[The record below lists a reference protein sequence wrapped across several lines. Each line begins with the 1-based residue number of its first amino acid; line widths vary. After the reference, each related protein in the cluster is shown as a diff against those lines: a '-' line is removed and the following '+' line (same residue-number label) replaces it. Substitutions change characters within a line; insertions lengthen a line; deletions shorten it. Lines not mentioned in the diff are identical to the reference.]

1 MRGIVLEE
9 PELEFGAGGKHV
21 DPRFGIR
28 LHGPL
33 DAATQRAPERI
44 RVGFVGPDADLSG
57 ARGWLQRAREP
68 IAAKEAKTWRQANL
82 FPEFP
87 GFNQDQA
94 FRSMLVFEERTQ
106 RPISAKVLRR
116 LRGLTPAAAVQAA
129 VEAYL
134 AEIEWLAL
142 NERCDVIVCTRPE
155 VLDETA
161 VSPEEVDED
170 EQVADTPPPLLPD
183 FHDQLK
189 AAALRFGQPLQIMR
203 PRTGGEK
210 AKPPPGVKRRAV
222 QDEATRAWNLHTALY
237 YKAGGAPWR
246 LVRSYADTTTCYLGI
261 SFYRSANQQS
271 VHTSVAQLFNEK
283 GEGMVV
289 SGGPAAVLK
298 DDRAPH
304 LSEADSHDLVTR
316 ALDAYRSEHLT
327 FPARLVVHKSSRFTA
342 EERAGI
348 EEAAEDAR
356 VDLVELVWVS
366 RQHPIRLF
374 RHGERPPLRGTM
386 LSLSRDRLLLYT
398 KGSISFYGTYPG
410 MYIPTPL
417 LLRPVEGT
425 VDPGRL
431 AAETLSLTKLNWNQS
446 QLDGHLPITLQA
458 SAKVRAILRHLPVE
472 GATARQYAHYM

>member
-203 PRTGGEK
+203 PRTWGEK

-289 SGGPAAVLK
+289 SGGPAAVPE
-298 DDRAPH
+298 R
-304 LSEADSHDLVTR
+304 SIRRRQNVT
-316 ALDAYRSEHLT
+316 
-327 FPARLVVHKSSRFTA
+327 
-342 EERAGI
+342 
-348 EEAAEDAR
+348 
-356 VDLVELVWVS
+356 
-366 RQHPIRLF
+366 
-374 RHGERPPLRGTM
+374 
-386 LSLSRDRLLLYT
+386 
-398 KGSISFYGTYPG
+398 
-410 MYIPTPL
+410 
-417 LLRPVEGT
+417 
-425 VDPGRL
+425 
-431 AAETLSLTKLNWNQS
+431 TLS
-446 QLDGHLPITLQA
+446 A
-458 SAKVRAILRHLPVE
+458 SSVA
-472 GATARQYAHYM
+472 

>member
-1 MRGIVLEE
+1 MRAIVLEE

-33 DAATQRAPERI
+33 DAGTPRAPERI
-44 RVGFVGPDADLSG
+44 RVGFVGPEPDIAGS
-57 ARGWLQRAREP
+57 RGWLQRAREP
-68 IAAKEAKTWRQANL
+68 IAAKGAKTWRQANL

-87 GFNQDQA
+87 GFNQDEA

-106 RPISAKVLRR
+106 RPISAKVIGR
-116 LRGLTPAAAVQAA
+116 LRGLSPSAAVQAA
-129 VEAYL
+129 VDAYL
-134 AEIEWLAL
+134 EEIEWLAH

-155 VLDETA
+155 ALDARPTDLEDL
-161 VSPEEVDED
+161 DED
-170 EQVADTPPPLLPD
+170 EQVADAPPPLLPD

-189 AAALRFGQPLQIMR
+189 AAALQFGQPLQIMR
-203 PRTGGEK
+203 PRTWGDK
-210 AKPPPGVKRRAV
+210 SKPPPGVTRRAV

-237 YKAGGAPWR
+237 YKAGGSPWR

-261 SFYRSANQQS
+261 SFYRSADRQN

-289 SGGPAAVLK
+289 RGGPAAVLK
-298 DDRAPH
+298 EDRAPH
-304 LSEADSHDLVTR
+304 LSEADSHDLVTK
-316 ALDAYRSEHLT
+316 ALAAYRSEHLT

-348 EEAAEDAR
+348 EGAAEDAR
-356 VDLVELVWVS
+356 VELVELVWVA
-366 RQHPIRLF
+366 RRHPIRLF

-386 LSLSRDRLLLYT
+386 VGLSRDRLLLYT
-398 KGSISFYGTYPG
+398 KGSVSFYGTYPG
-410 MYIPTPL
+410 MYIPTPI

-425 VDPGRL
+425 SDPARL

-458 SAKVRAILRHLPVE
+458 SAKVRAILRHLPGE
-472 GATARQYAHYM
+472 GAGARQYAHYM